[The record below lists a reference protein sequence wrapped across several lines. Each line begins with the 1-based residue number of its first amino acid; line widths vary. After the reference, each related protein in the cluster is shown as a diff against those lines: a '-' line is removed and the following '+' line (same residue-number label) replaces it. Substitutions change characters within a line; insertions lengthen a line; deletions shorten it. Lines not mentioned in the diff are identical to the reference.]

1 LRRFVKIAL
10 IKKEKKMTDDIKQI
24 AKRIKELRDI
34 SGDSIESLAKEF
46 KITVDEYKKYESGET
61 DIPVSFLYEIAN
73 KFKVELTA
81 ILTGG
86 EPKLSTFC
94 HVKKGK
100 GVSVERRKQ
109 YKYQSLAYNF
119 LHKKGEVFLVTVEP
133 DKTESQ
139 LHFNSHI
146 GQEFNYM
153 LEGSMKVIIDG
164 HEVVMEEGDALYFDS
179 SQNHAMKT
187 LNNKPAKFLAVI
199 L

>member
-1 LRRFVKIAL
+1 
-10 IKKEKKMTDDIKQI
+10 MNDDIREI

-34 SGDSIESLAKEF
+34 SGVSAESLAKEF
-46 KITVDEYKKYESGET
+46 KVTAEEYRKYESGEA

-73 KFKVELTA
+73 KFGVELTA

-86 EPKLSTFC
+86 EPRLSTFS

-100 GVSVERRKQ
+100 GVSVDRRKQ
-109 YKYQSLAYNF
+109 YKYQSLGYNF
-119 LHKKGEVFLVTVEP
+119 LNKKAEVFLVTAEP
-133 DKTESQ
+133 DKADSPV
-139 LHFNSHI
+139 HFNSHI

-164 HEVVMEEGDALYFDS
+164 NEIVMEEGDSLYFDPS
-179 SQNHAMKT
+179 HDHAMKA
-187 LNNKPAKFLAVI
+187 LNGKPAKFLAVI